1 MLLAAQGRRESVC
14 VHDPEPLQAFE
25 LYYFTYLVFMLVD
38 SSRNQNL
45 INIALCVDGL
55 VHMLVSHGHLSSLR
69 AAAARGPA
77 ARAPRHRVGS
87 LAGRATP
94 VVSKHATENA
104 GAVQSLPG
112 ISVYLGASISRSS
125 VFIHWP
131 SIVQSDVP

>member
-1 MLLAAQGRRESVC
+1 MPLAAHGRRESVC
-14 VHDPEPLQAFE
+14 VHEPEPLQAFE
-25 LYYFTYLVFMLVD
+25 LYYFTYLVSMLVD

-45 INIALCVDGL
+45 INMALCVDGL

-94 VVSKHATENA
+94 VVSKHATEKRWCS
-104 GAVQSLPG
+104 AVIAWYIRL
-112 ISVYLGASISRSS
+112 SRR
-125 VFIHWP
+125 FHFQIECIHP
-131 SIVQSDVP
+131 LAFYCAV